1 MSSLQMIDLN
11 MCYHQLEKVK
21 VEVDKKHPDLFK
33 TKDMIFHQ
41 DNASRHIG

>member
-11 MCYHQLEKVK
+11 MYYYQLEKVK
-21 VEVDKKHPDLFK
+21 VEVDKHPDFFK

-41 DNASRHIG
+41 NNAKRHIG